1 MFILPEHSVTV
12 APAHA
17 SKGLPR
23 HHNNPH
29 AHCTALLY
37 CTLVLHPQVYSTPKF
52 REMVK
57 ACINQDLSWAQ
68 PAKKWEAVLEEVY
81 KGCTAAPAKKAS
93 VATPVQAKQA
103 AMSR

>member
-1 MFILPEHSVTV
+1 MH
-12 APAHA
+12 
-17 SKGLPR
+17 
-23 HHNNPH
+23 
-29 AHCTALLY
+29 LL
-37 CTLVLHPQVYSTPKF
+37 PQVVFHIFAVVHLKTSLSHFCWHYHVHFCICVLLQAYTSGKF

-57 ACINQDLSWAQ
+57 ACINQDLSWSQ